1 MIWGNLSTSRSFIT
15 SPKTFLLVRSIAGSH
30 SFLHTERPG
39 ETVSRT
45 ESLSLQSNQHLELSS
60 WADGTGLGVLVT
72 YQRFISG
79 LLRPQLTHCVGDD
92 LACVRVLGSL
102 TGFYEHTQ
110 SAAWSG
116 TRHTLAWTDLS
127 PGHSRPPLRGALA
140 G

>member
-45 ESLSLQSNQHLELSS
+45 ESLSLQSKQHLELSF

-72 YQRFISG
+72 YQRSVSG
-79 LLRPQLTHCVGDD
+79 LLRPQLTHCMGDD
-92 LACVRVLGSL
+92 LACVHVLGSL
-102 TGFYEHTQ
+102 TGFYEHTHV
-110 SAAWSG
+110 SCLVGSSP
-116 TRHTLAWTDLS
+116 HTCLDRSEPRALKA
-127 PGHSRPPLRGALA
+127 PP
-140 G
+140 